1 MKIKNRLTPA
11 DEYRI
16 LLTEI
21 MDDIQNEMADM
32 KKHITEW
39 NERGL
44 KKFNWLT
51 FRGKVVL
58 TEMQR
63 VNIEV
68 LFVGENEPTGTTIVL
83 GRDDK

>member
-21 MDDIQNEMADM
+21 MDDIQNEMAEM

-68 LFVGENEPTGTTIVL
+68 LFIGEDGKNG
-83 GRDDK
+83 